1 MVKVEFNLSNNYSF
15 RVTGHAEAGP
25 YGQDLVCAAVTGIV
39 SGMLN
44 VLDARYG
51 DEVAIVVNEN
61 EIKIN
66 ANTSSQEMFQDLET
80 LLLQLQTLELQY
92 PKNINI
98 KEVH

>member
-1 MVKVEFNLSNNYSF
+1 
-15 RVTGHAEAGP
+15 
-25 YGQDLVCAAVTGIV
+25 
-39 SGMLN
+39 MLKPA
-44 VLDARYG
+44 LM

>member
-1 MVKVEFNLSNNYSF
+1 
-15 RVTGHAEAGP
+15 
-25 YGQDLVCAAVTGIV
+25 
-39 SGMLN
+39 MLN